1 MRFTVDI
8 ADQLASDLAA
18 FVGKESLS
26 PDELAALVQSTLNDR
41 AAQFVERRADERR
54 AEANE
59 AIRAA
64 AESRKAE
71 IAAGISVEPS
81 VV

>member
-18 FVGKESLS
+18 FLGRESLS
-26 PDELAALVQSTLNDR
+26 PEELAELVHGTINEK

-59 AIRAA
+59 QVRAA
-64 AESRKAE
+64 AEARKAE
-71 IAAGISVEPS
+71 IAAGISVSPG